1 MKTTNFKSA
10 LLATALTMVISGTTA
25 FAGNTKDHHQGMN
38 SSNETT
44 LMMGISES
52 EVIDAQQAWGD
63 GIVSIGKVYTEGGD
77 FKTAAKNHIEEFY
90 GYDMGKVL
98 FKPTLAADKQF
109 RNSFDAALSYFV
121 GDNATYPED
130 KGFAI
135 KPWTNVRWENA
146 GIINDKQ
153 SNMALAMGN
162 YYFTTTEG
170 DEVKVEYTFA
180 YVRDKDGKLKIVAHK
195 SALPYEP

>member
-1 MKTTNFKSA
+1 MKTTNLKSA
-10 LLATALTMVISGTTA
+10 LLASALTLVFSATTA
-25 FAGNTKDHHQGMN
+25 FAGNTNDHNKGLN
-38 SSNETT
+38 SNPESTMT
-44 LMMGISES
+44 MGISES
-52 EVIDAQQAWGD
+52 EVIDAQNAWGD
-63 GIVSIGKVYTEGGD
+63 GIVSIGKIYTEGGD
-77 FKTAAKNHIEEFY
+77 FKSAAKEHIELFY

-98 FKPTLAADKQF
+98 FKPTLASDKQF

-130 KGFAI
+130 NGFAI

-146 GIINDKQ
+146 GIINDSY

-180 YVRDKDGKLKIVAHK
+180 YVRDKDGTLKIVAHK